1 MRTAPGNATT
11 APIVLRNWRRR
22 FRRRHMVSALT
33 QAGWH
38 VRCAQRSVG
47 PTSSTADI
55 VTGPLLEYQS
65 KIKPSPDLLPDAAV
79 AFLNEIRAD
88 YEKKEWIV
96 SEPI

>member
-1 MRTAPGNATT
+1 
-11 APIVLRNWRRR
+11 
-22 FRRRHMVSALT
+22 MVSALT

-38 VRCAQRSVG
+38 VRCAHRSVG

-79 AFLNEIRAD
+79 AFLNEIPRSFRTYPAASGVFSRRFQPD
-88 YEKKEWIV
+88 RG
-96 SEPI
+96 